1 MSQNISDEHLNKI
14 LQAMEM
20 KSAIDEKRKLSEFNK
35 ESILKLKDTT
45 LEAYSEYKNFK
56 SKISLAMELVDLFK
70 E

>member
-1 MSQNISDEHLNKI
+1 MSQNISDEHL
-14 LQAMEM
+14 
-20 KSAIDEKRKLSEFNK
+20 KL
-35 ESILKLKDTT
+35 IDTT